1 MVKICKFP
9 ILNMA
14 SSEKQTI
21 KVLVIDALIL
31 IKYKYDSFSFYG
43 VGHVKLPKMSYFKD
57 VEGNNLNLHC
67 QLNMLICRNLSEF
80 LE

>member
-1 MVKICKFP
+1 
-9 ILNMA
+9 MA

-57 VEGNNLNLHC
+57 VEGNNKSSLSAKYANL
-67 QLNMLICRNLSEF
+67 QKFI
-80 LE
+80 